1 MATRTFSATSGSERL
16 GRLAM
21 LGLVVLPL
29 LIGVVLSWALATPT
43 AHLDRMTAAIVND
56 DEPVTID
63 GRTVPLGRQFAAGLM
78 EGTAT
83 ASAAPSASP
92 SPSPA
97 PSTPPSTTGPATATS
112 AESAAT
118 AAPSASASPTATAT
132 PGPTATAE
140 PTPLPSPAAATPIES
155 PTDFDWVLT
164 NPDEAAEGLATGRYA
179 AVVTIPASFSAAATS
194 FSGPASAAR
203 QAVIEVATTPA
214 SAFLDPALTQAV
226 TQAAVEALNRQL
238 IEQYLAQVYTGFT
251 TIDEQ
256 IGEAAS
262 GAAQLAEGAASLDSG
277 AAQLAAGAESLA
289 AGLAAIETGAGDL
302 SAGITELDAAA
313 APLPGAA
320 SLLADGAA
328 EVATGVDALASDLA
342 GATAEFAAV
351 VARVCATPG
360 PVCTRATTALENLR
374 ALDAKIDALA
384 RGADGVATGNAD
396 LAEAANGLVDGID
409 AAATGADELAGG
421 AAEASAGGAEL
432 ASGSDELASGA
443 SEVDDGAAQLAAGL
457 AQASEQ
463 IPSYTDDDITTLST
477 VVSQPVVA
485 DQDAGTPGIV
495 SVPLS
500 CVLAL
505 WLGGFA
511 MALARRAV
519 PIERLSA
526 ADPSRSIAWRAVLPG
541 LGLGAAQ
548 GLVVGV
554 VVLTGLAVTPAQGAA
569 FTVASIVIGAVFAI
583 ANQGLAAAFGGAG
596 RLVAVFIALVALTAG
611 LSSTVPPFIA
621 AAAGASPTAP
631 ALQLLTA
638 TLTDTDAASGAIW
651 GALALLALIA
661 VASFALVLAG
671 VAVRRS
677 GDPLRFVP
685 AG

>member
-83 ASAAPSASP
+83 ASAAPSPSP

-97 PSTPPSTTGPATATS
+97 PSTPPSTTGPAAATS
-112 AESAAT
+112 AASAAT
-118 AAPSASASPTATAT
+118 TAPSASASAT

-140 PTPLPSPAAATPIES
+140 PTPLPSPAAATPVQS

-164 NPDEAAEGLATGRYA
+164 NADEAADGLATGRYA

-226 TQAAVEALNRQL
+226 TQAAVDALNRQL
-238 IEQYLAQVYTGFT
+238 IEQYLAQVYAGFT
-251 TIDEQ
+251 TIDTQ

-262 GAAQLAEGAASLDSG
+262 GAAQLADGAASLDSG
-277 AAQLAAGAESLA
+277 AAQLAAGAASLA
-289 AGLAAIETGAGDL
+289 EGLAALETGGGEL
-302 SAGITELDAAA
+302 SAGVSELDAAA

-320 SLLADGAA
+320 GLLADGAA
-328 EVATGVDALASDLA
+328 NVAAGVDALASDLA

-374 ALDAKIDALA
+374 ELDAKIDALA

-396 LAEAANGLVDGID
+396 LAEATNGLVDGID
-409 AAATGADELAGG
+409 AAATGADDLAGG
-421 AAEASAGGAEL
+421 AAEASTGGAEL

-485 DQDAGTPGIV
+485 DQDAGTPGV
-495 SVPLS
+495 LSVPLY

-638 TLTDTDAASGAIW
+638 TLADTDTASSPIW
-651 GALALLALIA
+651 GGLALLVLIA

-677 GDPLRFVP
+677 GDPLRFAP